1 MKHMKRR
8 EFITLLGGA
17 VTVWPLA
24 ARAQQPVPVIGFLHV
39 GSADALSHLVAAFRQ
54 GLKETGYVEGQN
66 ASIEFRWAEG
76 HYDRLPALV
85 ADLVGRRV
93 AILITGGGDGPAAI
107 AKAATATIPIVF
119 NVCGD
124 PSKTGLVASLSRPGG
139 NATGVNIFTA
149 ELASKRLGLLDELL
163 PKTSVITLL
172 VNPNFPPSAANA
184 REVQTAA
191 HEVGRQVILLN
202 ASNTSEIDATFATM
216 GQQRA
221 AAVIVGAD
229 PYFYSQ
235 RNQIV

>member
-85 ADLVGRRV
+85 ADLVGQRV

-107 AKAATATIPIVF
+107 
-119 NVCGD
+119 
-124 PSKTGLVASLSRPGG
+124 SQSR
-139 NATGVNIFTA
+139 NSDDTDCF
-149 ELASKRLGLLDELL
+149 
-163 PKTSVITLL
+163 
-172 VNPNFPPSAANA
+172 
-184 REVQTAA
+184 
-191 HEVGRQVILLN
+191 
-202 ASNTSEIDATFATM
+202 
-216 GQQRA
+216 QRM
-221 AAVIVGAD
+221 
-229 PYFYSQ
+229 
-235 RNQIV
+235 R